1 MKKLFKTLVVGVNLH
16 LFDNPNLSDPI
27 TYDSLPDEAV
37 TDIGDNIEKFIETA
51 EYWDKFCHHSTVKKG
66 HKKFSYRRLIR
77 PDVRPED
84 IHEMAELVAPRPTK
98 IALATFEK
106 SVGNYGENGEYT
118 REDLMFHLDNTVLS
132 LTSTLKE
139 KMRQILD
146 LVKGKAF
153 VSSRATI
160 TYETSLLNTL
170 ENAAI
175 IFRKNEVLPW
185 ANNYYLAH
193 LTPEEW
199 KQLKAEVRA
208 NKESLDEK
216 TKVAINGKEEEF
228 AVYGDW
234 MFSIST
240 SKVLYKNAT
249 TQILVL
255 QGRRG
260 IDNESGVEC
269 SKMEGYGKTE
279 FGDNGLGDGLIYDE
293 DGRLT
298 NDKNKQKGSCYINA
312 LGVGVGISDD
322 LAILNCEVTINE
334 VSGTTIDLA
343 ERHGY
348 KSTSP
353 ASTLTVKVVDGDG
366 EDIASPTITFK
377 KKTSSGTDVSAKSG
391 TTYPVV
397 AGDQYYIAAA
407 KTNYTSASVV
417 IKHAVPG
424 DNTLVITLVAASE

>member
-1 MKKLFKTLVVGVNLH
+1 
-16 LFDNPNLSDPI
+16 
-27 TYDSLPDEAV
+27 
-37 TDIGDNIEKFIETA
+37 
-51 EYWDKFCHHSTVKKG
+51 
-66 HKKFSYRRLIR
+66 
-77 PDVRPED
+77 
-84 IHEMAELVAPRPTK
+84 
-98 IALATFEK
+98 
-106 SVGNYGENGEYT
+106 
-118 REDLMFHLDNTVLS
+118 
-132 LTSTLKE
+132 
-139 KMRQILD
+139 
-146 LVKGKAF
+146 
-153 VSSRATI
+153 
-160 TYETSLLNTL
+160 
-170 ENAAI
+170 
-175 IFRKNEVLPW
+175 
-185 ANNYYLAH
+185 
-193 LTPEEW
+193 
-199 KQLKAEVRA
+199 
-208 NKESLDEK
+208 
-216 TKVAINGKEEEF
+216 
-228 AVYGDW
+228 
-234 MFSIST
+234 
-240 SKVLYKNAT
+240 
-249 TQILVL
+249 
-255 QGRRG
+255 
-260 IDNESGVEC
+260 
-269 SKMEGYGKTE
+269 MEGYGKTE

-417 IKHAVPG
+417 IKHAAPG

>member
-1 MKKLFKTLVVGVNLH
+1 MKNLVKKVLGISLH
-16 LFDNPNLSDPI
+16 LFDNPDLPDPI
-27 TYDSLPDEAV
+27 TRTSLPDEV
-37 TDIGDNIEKFIETA
+37 VDDIGENIEKFIETA

-106 SVGNYGENGEYT
+106 SVANYGENGEYT

-132 LTSTLKE
+132 LTATLKE
-139 KMRQILD
+139 KMRQVLD

-153 VSSRATI
+153 ISSRATI
-160 TYETSLLNTL
+160 TYDTSLLNTL

-175 IFRKNEVLPW
+175 IFRKNEVNRW
-185 ANNYYLAH
+185 ANGYYLAH
-193 LTPEEW
+193 LTPEMW

-216 TKVAINGKEEEF
+216 TKVNINGKEEEF
-228 AVYGDW
+228 HVYGDW
-234 MFSIST
+234 MFSITT
-240 SKVLYKNAT
+240 SKVVYKSASV
-249 TQILVL
+249 QILVL

-260 IDNESGVEC
+260 IDNESGVEV

-293 DGRLT
+293 DGKLT

-322 LAILNCEVTINE
+322 LAILNCEVSINE
-334 VSGTTIDLA
+334 ISKTVINVA
-343 ERHGY
+343 ERSGY
-348 KSTSP
+348 VSTSP
-353 ASTLTVKVVDGDG
+353 ASSITVSAVKAADGTA
-366 EDIASPTITFK
+366 IASPTVTVK
-377 KKTSSGTDVSAKSG
+377 KKSSSGTSVSASSG
-391 TTYPVV
+391 TTFPVV
-397 AGDQYYIAAA
+397 AGDQYYVKVE
-407 KTNYTSASVV
+407 KTNYV
-417 IKHAVPG
+417 AVELIITANAG
-424 DNTLVITLVAASE
+424 DNPLVVSLTASA